1 MANTMISELHCR
13 AMYSIQYNTVK
24 PIIFAALNFG
34 GSVYY
39 IISAPLILEFLMGS
53 IRDVLINGVISNIR
67 GLSFSRHRQGREIK
81 GTQTKLVLRYT
92 INTPD
97 HYTAQST

>member
-1 MANTMISELHCR
+1 MSVDTLAFAQKGNHTAMANTMISELHCR

-53 IRDVLINGVISNIR
+53 IRDVLVNGVISNIR
-67 GLSFSRHRQGREIK
+67 GLLFSQHAK
-81 GTQTKLVLRYT
+81 VVK
-92 INTPD
+92 
-97 HYTAQST
+97 